1 MFKKITLISL
11 TYFYLVTNIAQ
22 AVIWEGESAG
32 LNIRWTKN
40 EITATTPFGRQIFST
55 TQLAQKNFEADFLMD
70 KSLYK
75 NNPCEYQ
82 RNFALLSVVGS
93 IATISDTEYT
103 SCKTMVH
110 PSIDHNF
117 RAIDLAKSAQ
127 AVKLTDLFL
136 ESDILAALLNDKM
149 IKLSLKD
156 KTPTTLT
163 ELFNLLEWSEIVIK
177 DCTYTLPIDFL
188 SQFAFHHVTARQVA
202 IRLHL
207 QPMTNACESKKA
219 QLGFYLPIPT
229 ALKMALNRAQMQ
241 NSGFLMQ
248 DQRSIA
254 GKDTSMVSFSTENY
268 NPSVVSKPVLSK
280 AKTEEKYE
288 YHTVVAGDTLYS
300 ISKQYHKDINDLIRL
315 NNLST
320 YILYV
325 SQKLRLPKKSTIL
338 EQIELT
344 ETLTKRAKDKSPS
357 DIESIAELELSYLI
371 SLQKVCNTI
380 NTQNQ
385 QTRFRTWLK
394 KQKEKQLL
402 EYSNGKWQ
410 VNSEAFWRL
419 HDKYYP
425 LPISDKI
432 DWQAAENLNIGDC
445 DFECSLDWLN
455 QTTVT
460 YLKYH
465 PTGKYVN
472 QALNKIQAFTD
483 KYKTETSI
491 LNTKNLPRLFAVIH
505 ITVGRTNHHN
515 TDRVLAKIDRLREL
529 VN

>member
-1 MFKKITLISL
+1 L
-11 TYFYLVTNIAQ
+11 YLFTNIAQ

-32 LNIRWTKN
+32 FNIRWTKS

-75 NNPCEYQ
+75 NNPCEYK

-103 SCKTMVH
+103 SCKTMKH

-117 RAIDLAKSAQ
+117 RVIDLAKSAQ
-127 AVKLTDLFL
+127 AVKLTDFFL
-136 ESDILAALLNDKM
+136 ESDILAALLNDKI

-163 ELFNLLEWSEIVIK
+163 ELFNVLEWSEIVIK

-188 SQFAFHHVTARQVA
+188 SQFAFHHVIARQVA

-207 QPMTNACESKKA
+207 QPMTNACESKNA

-229 ALKMALNRAQMQ
+229 TLKMALNRAQMQ

-248 DQRSIA
+248 DQL
-254 GKDTSMVSFSTENY
+254 KKTSTISFSTTNY
-268 NPSVVSKPVLSK
+268 KPRSAPA
-280 AKTEEKYE
+280 AKIKQQYE

-300 ISKQYHKDINDLIRL
+300 ISKQYHTKVKILISL
-315 NNLST
+315 NNLFT
-320 YILYV
+320 YILEIG
-325 SQKLRLPKKSTIL
+325 QRLKISKKTPKTTIL
-338 EQIELT
+338 KQIKL
-344 ETLTKRAKDKSPS
+344 
-357 DIESIAELELSYLI
+357 IESIERSKLPVEIEAAAKLELSHLT
-371 SLQKVCNTI
+371 SLQKICNTI
-380 NTQNQ
+380 NTLNQ
-385 QTRFRTWLK
+385 QTRFRTWLN
-394 KQKEKQLL
+394 KQADKQLL
-402 EYSNGKWQ
+402 EYSNGKWL

-432 DWQAAENLNIGDC
+432 DWQAAENLKIGNC

-455 QTTVT
+455 QATVT

-465 PTGKYVN
+465 PTGKYVD
-472 QALNKIQAFTD
+472 QALNKIQAFID
-483 KYKTETSI
+483 KYKNQTN
-491 LNTKNLPRLFAVIH
+491 LVNTKNLPRLFAVIH
-505 ITVGRTNHHN
+505 ITIGRTNHHN
-515 TDRVLAKIDRLREL
+515 TDRVLADLDRLRESL
-529 VN
+529 L

>member
-1 MFKKITLISL
+1 MFKKITLISII
-11 TYFYLVTNIAQ
+11 YLYLFTNIAQ

-32 LNIRWTKN
+32 FNIRWTKN

-75 NNPCEYQ
+75 NNPCEYK

-103 SCKTMVH
+103 SCKTMKH

-117 RAIDLAKSAQ
+117 RVIDLAKSAQ

-136 ESDILAALLNDKM
+136 ESDILAALLNDKI

-163 ELFNLLEWSEIVIK
+163 ELFNVLEWSEIVIK
-177 DCTYTLPIDFL
+177 DCTYRLPIDFL

-202 IRLHL
+202 MRLHL
-207 QPMTNACESKKA
+207 QPMSNVCESKNA
-219 QLGFYLPIPT
+219 QLGFYLPIPRT
-229 ALKMALNRAQMQ
+229 LKMALNRAL
-241 NSGFLMQ
+241 LMQ
-248 DQRSIA
+248 DQI
-254 GKDTSMVSFSTENY
+254 KKTSTISFSTTDY
-268 NPSVVSKPVLSK
+268 KPK
-280 AKTEEKYE
+280 PKPKPKPKTEEKYE
-288 YHTVVAGDTLYS
+288 YHTVVAGETLYS
-300 ISKQYHKDINDLIRL
+300 ISRQYHIKIDDLTYL

-320 YILYV
+320 YILEIG
-325 SQKLRLPKKSTIL
+325 QKLRLPKKSTTIL
-338 EQIELT
+338 EQIELI
-344 ETLTKRAKDKSPS
+344 KS
-357 DIESIAELELSYLI
+357 IERSKLPLKIEAAAELELSHLI
-371 SLQKVCNTI
+371 SLQKLSNTI

-385 QTRFRTWLK
+385 QQRFSAWLN
-394 KQKEKQLL
+394 KQADKQLL
-402 EYSNGKWQ
+402 EYSNGKWL

-432 DWQAAENLNIGDC
+432 DWQAAENLKIGNC

-465 PTGKYVN
+465 PTGKYID

-483 KYKTETSI
+483 KYKTETSL

-505 ITVGRTNHHN
+505 ITIGRTNHHN
-515 TDRVLAKIDRLREL
+515 TDRILVEFDRLREL

>member
-11 TYFYLVTNIAQ
+11 TYLYLVTNIAQ

-32 LNIRWTKN
+32 LNIRWTKS

-75 NNPCEYQ
+75 NNPCKYK
-82 RNFALLSVVGS
+82 RNFVLLSVVGS
-93 IATISDTEYT
+93 IVTISDTEYT
-103 SCKTMVH
+103 SCKTMAH

-136 ESDILAALLNDKM
+136 ESDILAALLNDKI
-149 IKLSLKD
+149 IKLSLKG

-163 ELFNLLEWSEIVIK
+163 ELFNVLEWSEIVIK
-177 DCTYTLPIDFL
+177 DCTYRLPIDFL

-202 IRLHL
+202 MRLHL
-207 QPMTNACESKKA
+207 QPMTNVCESKNA
-219 QLGFYLPIPT
+219 QLGFYLSIPRT
-229 ALKMALNRAQMQ
+229 LKMALNRAQMQ

-248 DQRSIA
+248 DQL
-254 GKDTSMVSFSTENY
+254 KKTSTISFSTTNY
-268 NPSVVSKPVLSK
+268 KPRSAPTPK
-280 AKTEEKYE
+280 IKQQYE

-300 ISKQYHKDINDLIRL
+300 ISKQYHTKVKILISL

-320 YILYV
+320 YILEIG
-325 SQKLRLPKKSTIL
+325 QRLKISKKTPKTTIL
-338 EQIELT
+338 KQIKL
-344 ETLTKRAKDKSPS
+344 
-357 DIESIAELELSYLI
+357 IESIERSKLPVEIEAAAELELSHLT
-371 SLQKVCNTI
+371 SLQKICNTI
-380 NTQNQ
+380 NIQNQ
-385 QTRFRTWLK
+385 QTRFRTWLN
-394 KQKEKQLL
+394 KQADKQLL
-402 EYSNGKWQ
+402 EYSNGKWL

-432 DWQAAENLNIGDC
+432 DWQAAENLNIGNC

-465 PTGKYVN
+465 PTGKYVD
-472 QALNKIQAFTD
+472 QALNKILAFTD
-483 KYKTETSI
+483 KYKTETSL

-515 TDRVLAKIDRLREL
+515 TDRVLGDLDRLREL

>member
-11 TYFYLVTNIAQ
+11 TYLYLVTNIAQ

-32 LNIRWTKN
+32 FNIRWTKS

-75 NNPCEYQ
+75 NNPCKYK
-82 RNFALLSVVGS
+82 RNFVLLSVVGS
-93 IATISDTEYT
+93 IVTISDTEYT
-103 SCKTMVH
+103 SCKTMAH

-136 ESDILAALLNDKM
+136 ESDILAALLNDKI
-149 IKLSLKD
+149 IKLSLKG

-163 ELFNLLEWSEIVIK
+163 ELFNVLEWSEIVIK
-177 DCTYTLPIDFL
+177 DCTYRLPIDFL

-202 IRLHL
+202 MRLHL
-207 QPMTNACESKKA
+207 QPMSNVCESKNA
-219 QLGFYLPIPT
+219 QLGFYLSIPRT
-229 ALKMALNRAQMQ
+229 LKMALNRAL
-241 NSGFLMQ
+241 LMQ
-248 DQRSIA
+248 DQI
-254 GKDTSMVSFSTENY
+254 KKTSTISFSTTDY
-268 NPSVVSKPVLSK
+268 KPK
-280 AKTEEKYE
+280 PKPKPKPKTEEKYE
-288 YHTVVAGDTLYS
+288 YHTVVAGETLYS
-300 ISKQYHKDINDLIRL
+300 ISRQYHIKIDDLTYL

-320 YILYV
+320 YILEIG
-325 SQKLRLPKKSTIL
+325 QKLRLPKKLTTIL
-338 EQIELT
+338 EQIEL
-344 ETLTKRAKDKSPS
+344 
-357 DIESIAELELSYLI
+357 IESIERSKLPLEIEAAAELELSHLT
-371 SLQKVCNTI
+371 SLQKICNTI

-385 QTRFRTWLK
+385 QTRFRTWLN
-394 KQKEKQLL
+394 KQADKQLL
-402 EYSNGKWQ
+402 EYSNGKWL

-432 DWQAAENLNIGDC
+432 DWQAAENLNIGNC

-455 QTTVT
+455 QATVT

-465 PTGKYVN
+465 PTGKYVD
-472 QALNKIQAFTD
+472 QALNKIQAFID
-483 KYKTETSI
+483 KYKNQTN
-491 LNTKNLPRLFAVIH
+491 LVNTKNLPRLFAVIH

-515 TDRVLAKIDRLREL
+515 TDRVLADLDRLRQL

>member
-11 TYFYLVTNIAQ
+11 TYLYLFTNIAQ

-32 LNIRWTKN
+32 FNIRWTKS
-40 EITATTPFGRQIFST
+40 EITATTSFGEQVFST
-55 TQLAQKNFEADFLMD
+55 TQLAQKTFEADFLMD
-70 KSLYK
+70 
-75 NNPCEYQ
+75 NPCEYQ

-93 IATISDTEYT
+93 IATISDTENIG
-103 SCKTMVH
+103 CNTMMR
-110 PSIDHNF
+110 PNIDHNF
-117 RAIDLAKSAQ
+117 RVIDLAKSAQ

-136 ESDILAALLNDKM
+136 ESDILAALLNDKI
-149 IKLSLKD
+149 IKLSLKG
-156 KTPTTLT
+156 KTPTSLT
-163 ELFNLLEWSEIVIK
+163 ELFDVLEWSEIVMK
-177 DCTYTLPIDFL
+177 DCIYTFPIDLL
-188 SQFAFHHVTARQVA
+188 SQFAFHHVTATQVA
-202 IRLHL
+202 IRLNL
-207 QPMTNACESKKA
+207 KPMIQLCQSHKT

-229 ALKMALNRAQMQ
+229 ILKMPLNRAQMQ
-241 NSGFLMQ
+241 NSGFLMK
-248 DQRSIA
+248 DQLKKTSSI
-254 GKDTSMVSFSTENY
+254 SFSTIDY
-268 NPSVVSKPVLSK
+268 KPK
-280 AKTEEKYE
+280 PKTEEKYK

-300 ISKQYHKDINDLIRL
+300 ISRQYQIKIDDLTHL

-320 YILYV
+320 YILEIG
-325 SQKLRLPKKSTIL
+325 QKLRLPKKSTTIL
-338 EQIELT
+338 KQIKL
-344 ETLTKRAKDKSPS
+344 
-357 DIESIAELELSYLI
+357 IESIEGSKLPVEIAAAAELELSHLT
-371 SLQKVCNTI
+371 SLQKICNTI

-385 QTRFRTWLK
+385 QTRFRTWLN
-394 KQKEKQLL
+394 KQADKQLL
-402 EYSNGKWQ
+402 EYSNGKWL

-432 DWQAAENLNIGDC
+432 DWQAAENLKIGNC

-465 PTGKYVN
+465 PTGKYVD

-483 KYKTETSI
+483 KYKTETSL

-505 ITVGRTNHHN
+505 ITIGRTNHHN
-515 TDRVLAKIDRLREL
+515 TDRVLVEFDRLREL

>member
-1 MFKKITLISL
+1 MFKKIRLISII
-11 TYFYLVTNIAQ
+11 YLYLFTNIAQ

-32 LNIRWTKN
+32 LNIRWTKS

-75 NNPCEYQ
+75 NNPCKYK
-82 RNFALLSVVGS
+82 RNFALLSVVAS

-103 SCKTMVH
+103 NCKTMAH

-117 RAIDLAKSAQ
+117 RTIDLAKSAQ

-163 ELFNLLEWSEIVIK
+163 ELFNVLEWSEIVIK

-207 QPMTNACESKKA
+207 QPMTNACESKNA

-229 ALKMALNRAQMQ
+229 RLKMALNRALLMQ
-241 NSGFLMQ
+241 NQ
-248 DQRSIA
+248 I
-254 GKDTSMVSFSTENY
+254 KKTSTISFSTTDY
-268 NPSVVSKPVLSK
+268 KPK
-280 AKTEEKYE
+280 PKTEEKYE

-300 ISKQYHKDINDLIRL
+300 ISKQYNKDVNDLIRL

-320 YILYV
+320 YILYIG
-325 SQKLRLPKKSTIL
+325 QKLRIAKKTPKTIL
-338 EQIELT
+338 KQIKL
-344 ETLTKRAKDKSPS
+344 
-357 DIESIAELELSYLI
+357 IESIEGSKLPLEIEAAAELELSHLI
-371 SLQKVCNTI
+371 SLQKLCNTI
-380 NTQNQ
+380 NTKNQ
-385 QTRFRTWLK
+385 QARFRTWLN
-394 KQKEKQLL
+394 KQADKQLL
-402 EYSNGKWQ
+402 EYSNGKWL
-410 VNSEAFWRL
+410 VNSEAFWSL

-432 DWQAAENLNIGDC
+432 DWQAAENLNIGNC
-445 DFECSLDWLN
+445 DFECNLDWLN

-465 PTGKYVN
+465 PTGKYVD

-483 KYKTETSI
+483 KYKTETSL

-515 TDRVLAKIDRLREL
+515 TDRVLAEIDRLREL